1 MFTIVYCRIQ
11 VLSYK
16 GWFYDK
22 FSAAIFV
29 LLSAV
34 MQPGGLTKRG
44 PPPFWTP
51 NLDPNL
57 DLILDPNLD
66 PNLDPILDL
75 LKTNR
80 PDCRTQLFGF
90 QYHDDRLNSFSFF
103 WLSESSILFN
113 VLIIS
118 VSGNRI
124 IIERHFILLQN
135 VQFPTPRRHLEVKC
149 LGGRWCFELIDTL
162 YNVVH

>member
-1 MFTIVYCRIQ
+1 VSNHENSSCGINPSKHVARVVVVIITEALGEVFR
-11 VLSYK
+11 LK
-16 GWFYDK
+16 K
-22 FSAAIFV
+22 FETSVIENAVAVPVFV
-29 LLSAV
+29 A
-34 MQPGGLTKRG
+34 KA
-44 PPPFWTP
+44 PFWTP

-57 DLILDPNLD
+57 DPILH

-80 PDCRTQLFGF
+80 PDCSTQLFGF

-103 WLSESSILFN
+103 RLSESSILFN

-124 IIERHFILLQN
+124 IIGRNFILLQN

-149 LGGRWCFELIDTL
+149 PGGW
-162 YNVVH
+162 